1 MYLLG
6 LSLAVALPTVLLNSL
21 ESPHCLA
28 FPPQRVRFSRPHWR
42 EYEGSQESALCER
55 GLRLPQLPPVL
66 CPGEMDRILACAVS
80 SVRLSWGL
88 DRCLRRGAHGR
99 GNVSSVTPANRNR
112 FFTPLVLCL
121 VSVSITL
128 DSNCA
133 FADEPARSAVKV
145 LVAYHSLSG
154 NTERMAEAVVEGAKS
169 LPGTTVVLKRVGQV
183 TAEDLFSSDALIIG
197 SPVYWSNMSGEVKT
211 FLDNWQFKFGVFPEF
226 KMKNKIG
233 AAFATGGQVS
243 SGKEVTML
251 TILAAMLGNQMIVV
265 SGGGAFGASA
275 TTEGDSPGIDNK
287 ELADAKA
294 LGRRVAEVAVMMK
307 RVPAQ

>member
-1 MYLLG
+1 M
-6 LSLAVALPTVLLNSL
+6 
-21 ESPHCLA
+21 
-28 FPPQRVRFSRPHWR
+28 
-42 EYEGSQESALCER
+42 
-55 GLRLPQLPPVL
+55 
-66 CPGEMDRILACAVS
+66 
-80 SVRLSWGL
+80 
-88 DRCLRRGAHGR
+88 
-99 GNVSSVTPANRNR
+99 TPANWNR
-112 FFTPLVLCL
+112 FVTPLVLCL
-121 VSVSITL
+121 VSASVTL
-128 DSNCA
+128 GSNSA
-133 FADEPARSAVKV
+133 FADEPASPALKV

-169 LPGTTVVLKRVGQV
+169 LPGTRVVLKRVGQV

-211 FLDNWQFKFGVFPEF
+211 FLDNWQFRFGVFPEF

-275 TTEGDSPGIDNK
+275 TTEGDSPGIDKK
-287 ELADAKA
+287 ELADAQA
-294 LGRRVAEVAVMMK
+294 LGRRVAEVAALL
-307 RVPAQ
+307 RPAPKN